1 MKTEVINRVA
11 EIIRNPSTANK
22 SKVQKERESTADS
35 VELSAGAQKLAES
48 SQEVSGEYDRQRA
61 EKVSRLEQL
70 AKSGQYQMNDEMI
83 DQIAERIIET
93 L

>member
-70 AKSGQYQMNDEMI
+70 AKSGQYQMNDEMV